1 MTTANKTI
9 PLLITLGH
17 AGDNSFNLRFPPEY
31 GEEILSLLDDNGI
44 EHNTALEMSA
54 GPEEWI
60 EVVNVLGVAGGLAG
74 LAAVI
79 KTFVHRHDGKRF
91 VFKRG
96 GAEIEASGYS
106 AKKTERLLLK
116 MQAEQAE
123 LDAETRR
130 VLGKALEAD
139 D

>member
-1 MTTANKTI
+1 MTAASETI
-9 PLLITLGH
+9 PFLITLGH
-17 AGDNSFNLRFPPEY
+17 AGDDSFNLRFPPEY
-31 GEEILSLLDDNGI
+31 SEEILSLLDDNGI
-44 EHNTALEMSA
+44 EHNTALEMST

-60 EVVNVLGVAGGLAG
+60 EVINVLGVAGGLAG

-96 GAEIEASGYS
+96 GSELEAFGFSE
-106 AKKTERLLLK
+106 KETERLLLK

-123 LDAETRR
+123 LDAKTRR
-130 VLGKALEAD
+130 VLEEND
-139 D
+139 